1 MSFLHDALYYAGPI
15 PDALCSHA
23 ISRSF
28 SGQRTSVRFVNGYPD
43 LYDILFFYAA
53 SDPLVWP
60 PGNIQMLGFI
70 DAHMFYAQALLDI
83 VRSGTG
89 SRGLQSLLGGCQCFD
104 AAGGNP

>member
-15 PDALCSHA
+15 PDPLWSHT
-23 ISRSF
+23 ISGSF
-28 SGQRTSVRFVNGYPD
+28 SGQGTSVRFVNGCPD